1 MATDHY
7 LAPSPLEAAYHSG
20 NEDRLVEE
28 LRKAPGDK
36 SRRQRR
42 TLILFKIL
50 KETKSPRVRNA
61 AALALADMKMK
72 NAKPQLVEILCRKDT
87 KGNRGTLLYALEE
100 LNVDVPLSLLIEIL
114 LNDAYEAREEV
125 LDLIEKERIEYDI
138 DVNTAIRKLRRA
150 LRSADEERS
159 HAIENALEMLKVD
172 RVKQPRKFE
181 VPLK

>member
-7 LAPSPLEAAYHSG
+7 LAPSPLEAAAYHSG

-72 NAKPQLVEILCRKDT
+72 NAKPQLVEILWRKDT

-100 LNVDVPLSLLIEIL
+100 LNVDVPLSLLI
-114 LNDAYEAREEV
+114 
-125 LDLIEKERIEYDI
+125 
-138 DVNTAIRKLRRA
+138 
-150 LRSADEERS
+150 
-159 HAIENALEMLKVD
+159 
-172 RVKQPRKFE
+172 
-181 VPLK
+181 